1 MKKSILFSL
10 AIAAVSLFG
19 SCANDVEMNY
29 PSTHKLIQPSC
40 SGRCPRWCEGS
51 SLLECI

>member
-29 PSTHKLIQPSC
+29 PSTHLLGHTVQTR
-40 SGRCPRWCEGS
+40 SGM
-51 SLLECI
+51 L

>member
-10 AIAAVSLFG
+10 AIVAVSLFG

-29 PSTHKLIQPSC
+29 PPTHELSNLPVV
-40 SGRCPRWCEGS
+40 EGVHDGVKAPLYWS
-51 SLLECI
+51 VY